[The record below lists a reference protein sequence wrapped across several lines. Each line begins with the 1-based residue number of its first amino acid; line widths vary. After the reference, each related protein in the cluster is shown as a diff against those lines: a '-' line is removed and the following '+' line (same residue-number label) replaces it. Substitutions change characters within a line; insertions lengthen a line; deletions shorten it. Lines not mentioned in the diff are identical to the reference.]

1 MAGRRLVAMMLLWPL
16 AALDARAQKPVIGY
30 TLRVVPSDVSGFEVE
45 MRIRNAPDTFRLAM
59 AAHPEYD
66 DRFWRFVEALTVSSP
81 NAPATVVRQDSA
93 LWRVSAKGEVVVRYR
108 IHLPPADE
116 GQRGAWRPFI
126 TPTGALVGGPHSFM
140 YIVGSSLAPSHVK
153 VEAPAGWT
161 IATGLEPTSDPSVFF
176 APSADILVDSPI
188 LMGNLRIWNFLT
200 DGVPHRVVYW
210 PLPNATPFDTASFV
224 GAVRR
229 LTQEAVG
236 VFGVTPY
243 REYTFLFQD
252 GAYGALEHLNSVT
265 LGATSATL
273 ATDQVDLLEETA
285 HEYFHLWNLMRI
297 RPAERTGVDYRP
309 ARETRGLWFSEGLSM
324 FYADL
329 LLRRAGV
336 RLHDST
342 RIAHLKGLMERYT
355 ENSGYSHISPE
366 ASSLGAYRSS
376 PGTFGDYSPS
386 VHLQGELVGAML
398 DLIIR
403 DATDG
408 RRSVDDLMRLMLER
422 YWGEKG
428 FEGNDIEGA
437 VAEVC
442 GCETK
447 GFFDAHVRGST
458 PIDFDRYLRMIGMR
472 TRVRWAPAVDDS
484 GKAVPDY
491 RISVWM
497 PRGEQ
502 RLRLLVRD
510 PNSIWARSGLH
521 TGYQL
526 VSVNGEAM
534 KSWPDFRRVL
544 RGMTI
549 GSTLR
554 FETVGP
560 NGPFSTNVVV
570 SGHDRPLV
578 TIEQL
583 PQASDKQRRL
593 REAWLSGRPGDSS
606 QARISR

>member
-1 MAGRRLVAMMLLWPL
+1 MAGLGFVAMLLLWT
-16 AALDARAQKPVIGY
+16 AGSIGSQPVVGY
-30 TLRVVPSDVSGFEVE
+30 TLRVTPGDVSGFDVE

-59 AAHPEYD
+59 MAHPEYD
-66 DRFWRFVEALTVSSP
+66 DRFWRYVENLTVTAP
-81 NAPATVVRQDSA
+81 NGRATIVRQDSS
-93 LWRVSAKGEVVVRYR
+93 LWRVAAKGEVAVRYR
-108 IHLPPADE
+108 IHLPPAEE
-116 GQRGAWRPFI
+116 GQRGAWRPFM

-140 YIVGSSLAPSHVK
+140 YIVGSTQVPSHVK
-153 VEAPAGWT
+153 VEVPDAWS

-176 APSADILVDSPI
+176 APNADILVDSP
-188 LMGNLRIWNFLT
+188 LLVGKLRSWSFLT
-200 DGVPHRVVYW
+200 DGVPHHVVYW
-210 PLPNATPFDTASFV
+210 PLPDATPFDTTAFV
-224 GAVRR
+224 NAVRG
-229 LTQEAVG
+229 LTQQAVAL
-236 VFGVTPY
+236 FGSAPY

-273 ATDQVDLLEETA
+273 ADDQADLLEETA

-309 ARETRGLWFSEGLSM
+309 PRETRGLWFSEGLSM

-329 LLRRAGV
+329 LLRRAGI
-336 RLHDST
+336 RMHDST
-342 RIAHLKGLMERYT
+342 RTAHLTGLIERYLA
-355 ENSGYSHISPE
+355 NSSYSHVSPE

-403 DATDG
+403 DATNG

-422 YWGEKG
+422 YAGAKG
-428 FEGNDIEGA
+428 FEGNDIERA
-437 VAEVC
+437 AAAVC
-442 GCETK
+442 GCDMK
-447 GFFDAHVRGST
+447 GFFDAHVRGTT
-458 PIDFDRYLRMIGMR
+458 PIDFDRYLTMIGMR
-472 TRVRWAPAVDDS
+472 TRVRWATAVDDS
-484 GKAVPDY
+484 GKAVPDF
-491 RISVWM
+491 RISAWM
-497 PRGEQ
+497 PSGEQ

-526 VSVNGEAM
+526 ISVNGEPM

-549 GSTLR
+549 GSTLK
-554 FETVGP
+554 FETIGP
-560 NGPFSTNVVV
+560 NGPFSKSIVI
-570 SGHDRPLV
+570 SGHDRPYV
-578 TIEQL
+578 TIEQAS
-583 PQASDKQRRL
+583 QASNKQRRI
-593 REAWLSGRPGDSS
+593 REAWL
-606 QARISR
+606 ASR

>member
-1 MAGRRLVAMMLLWPL
+1 MLLLWT
-16 AALDARAQKPVIGY
+16 AGAIGSQPVVGY
-30 TLRVVPSDVSGFEVE
+30 TLRVAPGDVSGFDVE
-45 MRIRNAPDTFRLAM
+45 MRIRNSPDTFRLAM

-66 DRFWRFVEALTVSSP
+66 DRFWRFVEGLTVTSP
-81 NAPATVVRQDSA
+81 SGRATIVRQDSA
-93 LWRVSAKGEVVVRYR
+93 LWRVAAKGEVVVRYR
-108 IHLPPADE
+108 IHLPPAEE
-116 GQRGAWRPFI
+116 GQRGSWRPFI

-140 YIVGSSLAPSHVK
+140 YIVGSTSAPSHVK
-153 VEAPAGWT
+153 IEVPAAWT

-176 APSADILVDSPI
+176 APSTDILLDSPI
-188 LMGNLRIWNFLT
+188 LAGKLRSWSFLT
-200 DGVPHRVVYW
+200 DGVPHHVVYW
-210 PLPNATPFDTASFV
+210 PLPNATPFDTTAFV
-224 GAVRR
+224 NGIRG
-229 LTQEAVG
+229 LTQQAVAL
-236 VFGVTPY
+236 FGSAPY

-273 ATDQVDLLEETA
+273 ATDQTDLLEETA

-297 RPAERTGVDYRP
+297 RPAERKGVDYRP

-329 LLRRAGV
+329 LLRRGGV
-336 RLHDST
+336 SMHDST
-342 RIAHLKGLMERYT
+342 RVAHLTGLIERYL
-355 ENSGYSHISPE
+355 ENSSYSHISPE

-398 DLIIR
+398 DVMIR

-422 YWGEKG
+422 YSGEKG
-428 FEGNDIEGA
+428 FTGNDIQNA
-437 VAEVC
+437 VAELC
-442 GCETK
+442 GCDVK
-447 GFFDAHVRGST
+447 GFFDAHVRGTT
-458 PIDFDRYLRMIGMR
+458 PIDFDRYLRLIGMR

-484 GKAVPDY
+484 GKPVPDY
-491 RISVWM
+491 RLYAWM

-502 RLRLLVRD
+502 RLRLLVGD
-510 PNSIWARSGLH
+510 PNTIWARAGLH

-526 VSVNGEAM
+526 ISVNGEAM
-534 KSWPDFRRVL
+534 RSWPDFRRLL

-560 NGPFSTNVVV
+560 NGPFSTSVVV

-583 PQASDKQRRL
+583 AQASDKQRRL
-593 REAWLSGRPGDSS
+593 RESWLAGRP
-606 QARISR
+606 